1 MKKNKGFTLIEII
14 VSLMIASIGM
24 LIATTLILNSM
35 GYFNKTAV
43 SDNDKQVLDS
53 IRDYVHN
60 ELIYASN
67 VKIQTEYP
75 KKEDGT
81 LDSEWHYLFVKDHQL
96 YRDSNCEADFTKAVP
111 VYGSD
116 FYTNGRKLF
125 VEARGFNNYRIDFKF
140 YLTDR
145 NGTETD
151 FDSSYEYKTS
161 TTVEMLNMKEYVSNK
176 GGQGLFAQAKLE
188 SLSDETD
195 KKLKVFYKKGDLP
208 MSEQGQYPSDTYI
221 GFVSD
226 QIACKDETNTYNGDG
241 ALILNQKYTAGTFV
255 YVMEGDKKVWYRCL
269 SDIWVSNIGE
279 VIADAAYRWKRID
292 AYYNVNSGYL
302 KGDRVIYEIDG
313 VERYFQCKQDTVNK
327 GVTIYPTDTIY
338 WEEIQKPTEPNKLCD
353 VPGYVKYSGIVA
365 TKPEDRNI
373 DRNEIPIFPENKG
386 FGQEYFTKYNGAIWL
401 KLEQGAGNVK
411 PGETNNQGDYIWQKI
426 QLVWDETSGYN
437 ASDIISYEGSFYR
450 VQTGYSFRKGETPA
464 YKLYGDL
471 LVRNGWEKVYFKNDG
486 SWQTWQ

>member
-145 NGTETD
+145 NGTESD

-195 KKLKVFYKKGDLP
+195 KKLKVFYKKGELELTTSSGGDD
-208 MSEQGQYPSDTYI
+208 EEDFERDGT
-221 GFVSD
+221 V
-226 QIACKDETNTYNGDG
+226 KDEILCVKGNKEDNAYDLYKTYKAGDYVYYNG
-241 ALILNQKYTAGTFV
+241 
-255 YVMEGDKKVWYRCL
+255 VWYKSLWDSNTAANPEASWLWKPLKYEFVKNKNYEKGDIVFYEGKFYQARYTSAGASQTPDDSASGAWYGPFDSVESLVNSTKIIPDYFKCPIESGTVEDEFDKIDLTKATPWVATNYEKGAIVYTRVGSGINDLKYYISIDQGMSATSPDITGASGTIWKCL
-269 SDIWVSNIGE
+269 DSMFDDHSKYQIGDIIYVKVNGE
-279 VIADAAYRWKRID
+279 KVYYRVIANSPGAY
-292 AYYNVNSGYL
+292 
-302 KGDRVIYEIDG
+302 
-313 VERYFQCKQDTVNK
+313 
-327 GVTIYPTDTIY
+327 P
-338 WEEIQKPTEPNKLCD
+338 
-353 VPGYVKYSGIVA
+353 PG
-365 TKPEDRNI
+365 N
-373 DRNEIPIFPENKG
+373 
-386 FGQEYFTKYNGAIWL
+386 
-401 KLEQGAGNVK
+401 
-411 PGETNNQGDYIWQKI
+411 
-426 QLVWDETSGYN
+426 
-437 ASDIISYEGSFYR
+437 
-450 VQTGYSFRKGETPA
+450 
-464 YKLYGDL
+464 YKNPLNDPS
-471 LVRNGWEKVYFKNDG
+471 GWEKVKKDSTGN
-486 SWQTWQ
+486 WVVVK